1 MKFQRDY
8 FKTKLSTLNLVVR
21 QSLKINKRKS
31 DLCDGPERFQNITK
45 KYFFLVKIYLTVT
58 N

>member
-45 KYFFLVKIYLTVT
+45 KIFFFG
-58 N
+58 

>member
-21 QSLKINKRKS
+21 QSLKINKKKKS
-31 DLCDGPERFQNITK
+31 DLCDGPERFQDKK